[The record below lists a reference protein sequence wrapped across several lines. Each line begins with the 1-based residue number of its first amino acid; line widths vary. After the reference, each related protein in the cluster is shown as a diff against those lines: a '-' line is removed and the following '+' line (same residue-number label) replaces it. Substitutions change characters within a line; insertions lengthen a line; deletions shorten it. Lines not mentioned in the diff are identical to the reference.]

1 MWLPAV
7 GEGGGEEGEEVL
19 VPIPGGGGHGL
30 PPSLL
35 DEGEGEGWM
44 ELDWILYLGL
54 GPLTNSLPTK
64 PSRTFVRFLFSSN
77 EKR

>member
-1 MWLPAV
+1 M

-35 DEGEGEGWM
+35 DEGEGEGDGDGDSQRM
-44 ELDWILYLGL
+44 DGIGLDFVFGPRPTNELA
-54 GPLTNSLPTK
+54 
-64 PSRTFVRFLFSSN
+64 SN
-77 EKR
+77 EAQQNFCPFSFFL